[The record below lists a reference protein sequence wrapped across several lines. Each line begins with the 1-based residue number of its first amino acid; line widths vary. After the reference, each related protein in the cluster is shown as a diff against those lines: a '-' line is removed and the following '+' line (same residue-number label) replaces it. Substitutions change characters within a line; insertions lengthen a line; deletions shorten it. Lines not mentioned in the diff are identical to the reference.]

1 MSIII
6 IETQNLKTASP
17 TGLLSTP
24 LLETDQ
30 ARALFLNLADGQKV
44 PPCQMSATV
53 LYYVVEGQ
61 GLLNVESEQAEL
73 QTGSLVV
80 VPAGTTRSISATTQM
95 RVLAV
100 QLL

>member
-1 MSIII
+1 MSIMI
-6 IETQNLKTASP
+6 IETQNLTATSP
-17 TGLLSTP
+17 TGMVSTP
-24 LLETDQ
+24 LLEADQ
-30 ARALFLNLADGQKV
+30 VRTLLLNLAGGQKV

-61 GLLNVESEQAEL
+61 GSLHVESEQAEL
-73 QTGSLVV
+73 RTGSLAV
-80 VPAGTTRSISATTQM
+80 VPADTTRSISAVTPM

>member
-1 MSIII
+1 MSITI
-6 IETQNLKTASP
+6 IETQDLTTFSP
-17 TGLLSTP
+17 TGVLSTS

-30 ARALFLNLADGQKV
+30 ARALFLNLAGGQKV
-44 PPCQMSATV
+44 KPCLMSATV
-53 LYYVVEGQ
+53 LYYVIEGQ
-61 GLLNVESEQAEL
+61 GLLYVENEQAEL

-80 VPAGTTRSISATTQM
+80 VPPGTTRSISATTQM

>member
-1 MSIII
+1 MSITI
-6 IETQNLKTASP
+6 IETQDLTTFSP
-17 TGLLSTP
+17 TGVLSTS

-30 ARALFLNLADGQKV
+30 ARALFLNLAGGQKV
-44 PPCQMSATV
+44 KPCLMSTTV

-61 GLLNVESEQAEL
+61 GLLYVENEQAEL

-80 VPAGTTRSISATTQM
+80 VPPGTTRSISATTQM

>member
-1 MSIII
+1 
-6 IETQNLKTASP
+6 
-17 TGLLSTP
+17 
-24 LLETDQ
+24 
-30 ARALFLNLADGQKV
+30 
-44 PPCQMSATV
+44 

-61 GLLNVESEQAEL
+61 GLLYVENEQAEL

-80 VPAGTTRSISATTQM
+80 VPPGTTRSISATTQM

>member
-1 MSIII
+1 MSIMI
-6 IETQNLKTASP
+6 IETQNLT
-17 TGLLSTP
+17 STSS

-30 ARALFLNLADGQKV
+30 VQSLFLHLDEGQKV
-44 PPCQMSATV
+44 PPCYMSTTV

-61 GLLNVESEQAEL
+61 GSLHVESEQAEL
-73 QTGSLVV
+73 RTGSLAV
-80 VPAGTTRSISATTQM
+80 VPAGTKRSISASTPM

>member
-1 MSIII
+1 MSINI
-6 IETQNLKTASP
+6 IETQDLTTFP
-17 TGLLSTP
+17 QTGALSTS
-24 LLETDQ
+24 LLMTDQ
-30 ARALFLNLADGQKV
+30 AQVLFLNVAGGQKV
-44 PPCQMSATV
+44 KPCQMSVTV

-61 GLLNVESEQAEL
+61 GLLYVESEQAEL

-80 VPAGTTRSISATTQM
+80 VPPGTTRSILATTQM